1 MTDGGVRAREAGGWG
16 GRSRFRHS
24 VGADVFSLGRGAENW
39 GGTLGSMR
47 CHDEYDDG
55 ACDKLGGTNDD
66 DDDGAC
72 DKLGGTMMV
81 MMTMIMRQR

>member
-1 MTDGGVRAREAGGWG
+1 MM
-16 GRSRFRHS
+16 
-24 VGADVFSLGRGAENW
+24 N
-39 GGTLGSMR
+39 
-47 CHDEYDDG
+47 DDG

-81 MMTMIMRQR
+81 MMTMIVRQRFKLGGTTIRMIMMQ